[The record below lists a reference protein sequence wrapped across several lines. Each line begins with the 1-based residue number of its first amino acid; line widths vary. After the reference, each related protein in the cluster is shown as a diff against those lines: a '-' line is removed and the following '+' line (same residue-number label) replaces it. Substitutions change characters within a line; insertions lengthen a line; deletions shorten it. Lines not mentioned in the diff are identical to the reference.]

1 MHDMGPPMSE
11 TKYRPACN
19 CWVWIDWANDYAHKK
34 FMSIAVYWDNR
45 DKCEFCGAPAEVIHE

>member
-1 MHDMGPPMSE
+1 MSE
-11 TKYRPACN
+11 TRTKPTCD
-19 CWVWIDWANDYAHKK
+19 CWMWIDWANDYAHKK